1 MKKIFLFAGV
11 MILASACSP
20 SFTPKSSEYADIM
33 RLSREPD
40 NPKPEWVGKEYWGEG
55 GYVYAVGKSEKTPAG
70 LDIQLRLAEIE
81 ARQKFLEF
89 SKTCS
94 VTIVKGV
101 LLKSWTDDD
110 GTVYAL
116 VRASGVIPWESCRS
130 PNKRF

>member
-1 MKKIFLFAGV
+1 MRKIVLFLGV
-11 MILASACSP
+11 MMLLIGCSNP
-20 SFTPKSSEYADIM
+20 FIIKPQDNAEIVNSFRKS
-33 RLSREPD
+33 D
-40 NPKPEWVGKEYWGEG
+40 NPKPEWVGKEYWGED

-70 LDIQLRLAEIE
+70 LDVQLRLAEIE

-94 VTIVKGV
+94 VTIVRGV